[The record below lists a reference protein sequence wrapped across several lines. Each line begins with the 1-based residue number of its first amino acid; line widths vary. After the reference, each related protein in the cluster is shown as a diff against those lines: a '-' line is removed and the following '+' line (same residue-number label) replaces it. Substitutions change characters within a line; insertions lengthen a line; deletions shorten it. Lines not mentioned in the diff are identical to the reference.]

1 MTLNQILRISKKEN
15 LCIVEILLL
24 YLLSHNDFT
33 KNSPLSEYMNTC
45 GTFSID
51 TLKKLSREKYL
62 DNFNSPN
69 EYYPEMF
76 SLTEK
81 SKTMFADVTIG
92 EEFWKAYPAAFYMRG
107 KGANFIART
116 GVDKEILITEY
127 LNRIGFSSEKHKFV
141 LRQLSKYEEL
151 VRSGIINGHKIRD
164 FVKSEMWDVI
174 AEFNTEEKSFGKDV

>member
-33 KNSPLSEYMNTC
+33 KNSPLSQYMDTC
-45 GTFSID
+45 GTFSME
-51 TLKKLSREKYL
+51 TLKKLTREKYL

-69 EYYPEMF
+69 EYYPEMY

-92 EEFWKAYPAAFYMRG
+92 EEFWKAYEIFYRL
-107 KGANFIART
+107 KKLHVIQ
-116 GVDKEILITEY
+116 LI
-127 LNRIGFSSEKHKFV
+127 
-141 LRQLSKYEEL
+141 
-151 VRSGIINGHKIRD
+151 D
-164 FVKSEMWDVI
+164 
-174 AEFNTEEKSFGKDV
+174 EFNVDGEDAHERWLGFKPPE